1 LNEEYRIHELLPIH
15 PEAPIMA
22 TTPASTQASSQLTHI
37 IAATDLSE
45 LGDRAVLS
53 GLRMAKTQTKVVLHL
68 IAVAFGEG
76 NGVRLPWENLDRLYQ
91 QGEAEARMQG
101 RIADLIAPEMQ
112 FGADAIERINIYL
125 STGNPAQRVVQ
136 LAEEVDADLIVCGTH
151 GRTGIR
157 RAMLGSVAEEIVR
170 QAPCAVL
177 VIRPRD
183 FYRGSKLPEVQPAL
197 EAGAPSLRPFHH
209 ATTHHYRDRVQAT
222 TSRMLPTW

>member
-1 LNEEYRIHELLPIH
+1 VL
-15 PEAPIMA
+15 
-22 TTPASTQASSQLTHI
+22 
-37 IAATDLSE
+37 AA
-45 LGDRAVLS
+45 
-53 GLRMAKTQTKVVLHL
+53 LRLAKTQPKAVLHV

-76 NGVRLPWENLDRLYQ
+76 NGVRLPWEDLDKLYQ
-91 QGEAEARMQG
+91 QGEAEAMMQG

-136 LAEEVDADLIVCGTH
+136 LAEQVDADLVVCGTH
-151 GRTGIR
+151 GRTGMR

-170 QAPCAVL
+170 HAPCAVL

-183 FYRGSKLPEVQPAL
+183 FYRGSKVPQVQPAL
-197 EAGAPSLRPFHH
+197 ETGTPSLRPFHH
-209 ATTHHYRDRVQAT
+209 ATTHHYRDRAQAA